1 MKDDIYDIPMVYLLY
16 VLLAVV
22 AIVAVA
28 VIVIIRMLQAPLRR
42 ILIERQHDSRI
53 DRALHYHRRGPLFDP
68 QPHAVKNVPRQHIAV
83 EPGDQVRICPPP
95 QTLPGSPA
103 QRAG

>member
-53 DRALHYHRRGPLFDP
+53 DRHFTITGEGLSSIPNHTRSRM
-68 QPHAVKNVPRQHIAV
+68 
-83 EPGDQVRICPPP
+83 CPDNIS
-95 QTLPGSPA
+95 Q
-103 QRAG
+103 